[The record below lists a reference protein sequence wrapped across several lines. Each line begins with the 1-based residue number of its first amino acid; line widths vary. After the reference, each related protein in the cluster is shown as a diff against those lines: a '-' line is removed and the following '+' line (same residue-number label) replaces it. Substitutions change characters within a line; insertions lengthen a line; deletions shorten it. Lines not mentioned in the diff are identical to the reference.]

1 MLIVVS
7 LCVLTCRAHLPRTSS
22 SITVELNRRSLGQM
36 RKKVT
41 FMDLG
46 DSDYD
51 HGVEELDL
59 ELKL

>member
-1 MLIVVS
+1 
-7 LCVLTCRAHLPRTSS
+7 
-22 SITVELNRRSLGQM
+22 LGQM

-46 DSDYD
+46 DSDDD